1 MNGKN
6 GGKEGKL
13 EDLGRGKSR
22 TKMNAAIFF
31 KLILEITFHQ
41 SFRIVLQTSSLVQST
56 LKDKDDVP
64 QGGNA
69 KEERQL

>member
-1 MNGKN
+1 MAKTGAK
-6 GGKEGKL
+6 KESWRIWEGEKVEPRWML
-13 EDLGRGKSR
+13 QF
-22 TKMNAAIFF
+22 FF